1 MCTTAAATAPAA
13 ARQTPGRFIERH
25 ACANGECGAP
35 IPLVNVEDVV
45 VRSPRTGE
53 RRRRVTEQCDACG
66 SVFVARFR
74 MDGSLIRRVERSTAR
89 PQPFSAALRV
99 PAIAAVNQTGPK
111 RRRRRA
117 R

>member
-13 ARQTPGRFIERH
+13 TRETRFIERH

-53 RRRRVTEQCDACG
+53 RRRRVTERCDACG

-99 PAIAAVNQTGPK
+99 PAIAAKLARKRAVAA
-111 RRRRRA
+111 RRRKA
-117 R
+117 G